1 MDLKKKK
8 KIHFRQDRQRNNQK
22 YGELVALRVC
32 VWGGGE
38 NRAYFC
44 LGPFLQISELS
55 TVTRLTD
62 RIKKRLPG

>member
-1 MDLKKKK
+1 MDLKK

-32 VWGGGE
+32 VGG

-44 LGPFLQISELS
+44 LGPFLQISELW

>member
-8 KIHFRQDRQRNNQK
+8 KQHFRQDRHRNNQK
-22 YGELVALRVC
+22 YGELVVLC
-32 VWGGGE
+32 FFLGGGGS
-38 NRAYFC
+38 RAYFC
-44 LGPFLQISELS
+44 LGPFLQISELW